1 MSAIE
6 LYKQVRA
13 LVRECVDAGV
23 DECTCERISLLVT
36 GIIGARSAS
45 PARVAQAIHSLGLRD
60 AQPASLER
68 QIRRLENDPEFAA
81 SLCFHRFARTRL
93 LLGRPQEL
101 TLILDPTMQEDRV
114 VMASVAVWY
123 RGRALPLVWAV
134 WPGNEPL
141 KGEGFWTR
149 IAALLDE
156 VAPLLPCNVPITWLA
171 DRAFGTPAFID
182 LVEAHGW
189 HYIVRLQGQTRCRDR
204 QGRESRVDSLVA
216 GQRRRAKLRGEAFK
230 SAGWRSVSVVVYWG
244 RSHRQALCLASDFK
258 PGWWLIHRYRSRYAI
273 ETSFRD
279 DKSAGWQWE
288 SGQVTDLAHLQRLLI
303 AMAFATWLTLLAG
316 TLAASRLLS
325 RPPTGNRYTRPFDAK
340 HSLFYLGLE
349 LLRCLIQD
357 SCHFRLP
364 LTFSDWDAP
373 NWQTQLTS
381 LHAFAFIFHPI
392 HATL

>member
-6 LYKQVRA
+6 LYKQVRT
-13 LVRECVDAGV
+13 LVGECVDAKV
-23 DECTCERISLLVT
+23 DESTRERISLLVT
-36 GIIGARSAS
+36 GIIGARNAS
-45 PARVAQAIHSLGLRD
+45 PARVAQAIHSMGLRD

-68 QIRRLENDPEFAA
+68 QIRRLENDPEVAA

-141 KGEGFWTR
+141 KGDGFWTR

-156 VAPLLPCNVPITWLA
+156 VAPLLPSNVPITWLA

-182 LVEAHGW
+182 LVVAHGW

-204 QGRESRVDSLVA
+204 LGRQSRVDGLVA

-244 RSHRQALCLASDFK
+244 RSHRQALCLASDLK

-279 DKSAGWQWE
+279 YKSAGWQWE
-288 SGQVTDLAHLQRLLI
+288 SGQVTDLVHLQRLLI

-325 RPPTGNRYTRPFDAK
+325 RPPTGNGYTRPFDAK
-340 HSLFYLGLE
+340 HSLFYLGLD
-349 LLRCLIQD
+349 LLDCLIQG
-357 SCHFRLP
+357 SRHFRLP

-381 LHAFAFIFHPI
+381 FHAFAFIFHPI
-392 HATL
+392 YATL